1 MQSCC
6 SGVAQAACLWG
17 NRASRLVSPAFS
29 AGKMPAGP
37 TAKMAVLLFQH
48 EMNSMLGADLDESRH
63 FRRLAINQSFPLFQ
77 YL

>member
-1 MQSCC
+1 
-6 SGVAQAACLWG
+6 
-17 NRASRLVSPAFS
+17 
-29 AGKMPAGP
+29 MPAGP